1 MHCCAWVAAEARVI
15 SASVALSSATFV
27 RVEVVGIVAVL
38 VRCAMGSARCVSR
51 VEFRCDTRNRPKKAT
66 DPRGAPLGK
75 RS

>member
-1 MHCCAWVAAEARVI
+1 MAAEARVI

-51 VEFRCDTRNRPKKAT
+51 VEFR
-66 DPRGAPLGK
+66 
-75 RS
+75 